1 MNDDRDT
8 RGDELS
14 DSDGHARPGQVDGQ
28 PFGIV
33 PGDGAAADTEAV
45 VSPGPGRAYLPGS
58 PDGGGPWGTGVAS
71 RTDGAAGP
79 GGPWG
84 PNGPGGA
91 GGAFRSDGPGD
102 GTLRPDGPGGAL
114 RPDAPGAEPGF
125 GQAQAPYPPGM
136 SFGTGQPGTTSADGP
151 RVAAGDAAGGADGP
165 PRGNA
170 AIELRPGRRR
180 GKRRPSMSWW
190 VELPILL
197 VFALVLALLI
207 KSFVVQAFYIPSSS
221 MENTLEIG
229 DKVLVNKLVYDFRSI
244 HRGDV
249 VVFNGDGSWDPVPA
263 QSAPLLTRLWNS
275 VSGLFGTAPGVHDY
289 IKRVIGV
296 PGDHVACC
304 THGQVTVNGVPL
316 SERLY
321 LYPGDA
327 PSEMHFSITVPNGRL
342 WVMGDHRS
350 VSWDSR
356 GHMSDPG
363 NGTIPENHVVG
374 RAFVIVAPVS
384 RWRIL
389 PIPATFQQPKLAAAA
404 AMVADPALGGALR
417 LHGTAALGALAL
429 PGAPAAAGLIAAVP
443 LTLLQRRLR
452 RRVRGRFRAGARR
465 SARRGE
471 GRRDQSQQSEGDC
484 PGLRLG

>member
-1 MNDDRDT
+1 
-8 RGDELS
+8 
-14 DSDGHARPGQVDGQ
+14 
-28 PFGIV
+28 
-33 PGDGAAADTEAV
+33 
-45 VSPGPGRAYLPGS
+45 
-58 PDGGGPWGTGVAS
+58 
-71 RTDGAAGP
+71 
-79 GGPWG
+79 
-84 PNGPGGA
+84 
-91 GGAFRSDGPGD
+91 
-102 GTLRPDGPGGAL
+102 
-114 RPDAPGAEPGF
+114 
-125 GQAQAPYPPGM
+125 
-136 SFGTGQPGTTSADGP
+136 
-151 RVAAGDAAGGADGP
+151 
-165 PRGNA
+165 
-170 AIELRPGRRR
+170 
-180 GKRRPSMSWW
+180 MSWW

-263 QSAPLLTRLWNS
+263 EPAPLLSRLWDS
-275 VSGLFGTAPGVHDY
+275 ISGLFGTAPGVHDY

-304 THGQVTVNGVPL
+304 NRQGQVTVNGVAL
-316 SERLY
+316 SEKSY

-327 PSEMHFSITVPNGRL
+327 PSVQRFSIIVPQGRL

-356 GHMSDPG
+356 GHMNDPG

-374 RAFVIVAPVS
+374 RAFVIVAPIS

-389 PIPATFQQPKLAAAA
+389 PIPATFQQPQLTAAAA
-404 AMVADPALGGALR
+404 AMAGPAPGGLQVLR
-417 LHGTAALGALAL
+417 SSGASVLGALAL
-429 PGAPAAAGLIAAVP
+429 PGAPAAAGLVAALP

-452 RRVRGRFRAGARR
+452 RRLHGRLRSGHGHARQRRPAGGPGRGPDGGLGPGRDSGAGRA
-465 SARRGE
+465 
-471 GRRDQSQQSEGDC
+471 
-484 PGLRLG
+484 PG

>member
-8 RGDELS
+8 RGEDLS
-14 DSDGHARPGQVDGQ
+14 TSDGRTRPGQVDGRQ
-28 PFGIV
+28 FGGV
-33 PGDGAAADTEAV
+33 PVDGAAAGPEGGGFGGQSQAPWPGGSGGAFGDGAAFGAGGAAFGAAAD
-45 VSPGPGRAYLPGS
+45 GPRTVAG
-58 PDGGGPWGTGVAS
+58 DGTAGGAGP
-71 RTDGAAGP
+71 AGP
-79 GGPWG
+79 GGD
-84 PNGPGGA
+84 GG
-91 GGAFRSDGPGD
+91 
-102 GTLRPDGPGGAL
+102 
-114 RPDAPGAEPGF
+114 
-125 GQAQAPYPPGM
+125 
-136 SFGTGQPGTTSADGP
+136 
-151 RVAAGDAAGGADGP
+151 VAAGQAR

-170 AIELRPGRRR
+170 ADEPGRDRRR

-207 KSFVVQAFYIPSSS
+207 KSFVVQAFFIPSSS

-249 VVFNGDGSWDPVPA
+249 IVFNGDGSWDPVPA
-263 QSAPLLTRLWNS
+263 QPAPLVSRLWDS
-275 VSGLFGTAPGVHDY
+275 ISGLFGTAPGVHDY

-304 THGQVTVNGVPL
+304 NRLGQVTVNGVPL
-316 SERLY
+316 SEKSY

-327 PSEMHFSITVPNGRL
+327 PSEQRFSITVPAGRL

-363 NGTIPENHVVG
+363 DGSIPENHVVG
-374 RAFVIVAPVS
+374 RAFVIVAPIS
-384 RWRIL
+384 RWRLL
-389 PIPATFQQPKLAAAA
+389 PIPATFQQPKLTAS
-404 AMVADPALGGALR
+404 
-417 LHGTAALGALAL
+417 GTAALAAGPAPGGLQVLRAPGASVLGALAL
-429 PGAPAAAGLIAAVP
+429 PGAPAAAGVVAALP

-452 RRVRGRFRAGARR
+452 RRLHGRFR
-465 SARRGE
+465 RGP
-471 GRRDQSQQSEGDC
+471 GRG
-484 PGLRLG
+484 PG

>member
-8 RGDELS
+8 RGEDLS
-14 DSDGHARPGQVDGQ
+14 TNDGRTRPGQVDGQ
-28 PFGIV
+28 QFGGVPGNGPAEPEGGGFGDQHRAPWPGGSGGAFGDGGTFGNGAPFGSPAADAPRTV
-33 PGDGAAADTEAV
+33 TGDGTADGFG
-45 VSPGPGRAYLPGS
+45 SGPPG
-58 PDGGGPWGTGVAS
+58 
-71 RTDGAAGP
+71 
-79 GGPWG
+79 
-84 PNGPGGA
+84 GGA
-91 GGAFRSDGPGD
+91 G
-102 GTLRPDGPGGAL
+102 T
-114 RPDAPGAEPGF
+114 APGQAPP
-125 GQAQAPYPPGM
+125 GQA
-136 SFGTGQPGTTSADGP
+136 
-151 RVAAGDAAGGADGP
+151 P

-170 AIELRPGRRR
+170 VGEPRHGRRR
-180 GKRRPSMSWW
+180 SKRRPNMSWW

-207 KSFVVQAFYIPSSS
+207 KSFVIQAFYIPSSS

-244 HRGDV
+244 HRGDI

-263 QSAPLLTRLWNS
+263 QPAPLLSRLWAS

-304 THGQVTVNGVPL
+304 NGLGQVTVNGVPL
-316 SERLY
+316 SEKAY
-321 LYPGDA
+321 LYPGDS
-327 PSEMHFSITVPNGRL
+327 PSEQRFSITVPAGRL

-363 NGTIPENHVVG
+363 DGTIPENHVVG
-374 RAFVIVAPVS
+374 RAFVIVAPIS

-389 PIPATFQQPKLAAAA
+389 PIPATFQQPQLNASGAAAL
-404 AMVADPALGGALR
+404 PALGGPQNLR
-417 LHGTAALGALAL
+417 APGASVLGALAR
-429 PGAPAAAGLIAAVP
+429 PGAPAAAGVVAALP

-452 RRVRGRFRAGARR
+452 RRLHGRFRRPGGPGHGPGPP
-465 SARRGE
+465 RRGPGGP
-471 GRRDQSQQSEGDC
+471 GRG
-484 PGLRLG
+484 PGGTGRGPG

>member
-8 RGDELS
+8 RGEDLS
-14 DSDGHARPGQVDGQ
+14 TSDGRTRPGQVDGRQ
-28 PFGIV
+28 YGGV
-33 PGDGAAADTEAV
+33 PGDGAATDPEGGGFGGPPRAPW
-45 VSPGPGRAYLPGS
+45 PGGS
-58 PDGGGPWGTGVAS
+58 GGTFGDGGTVGNGAPFGAPAADAPRTVAG
-71 RTDGAAGP
+71 DGALGYGSAPP
-79 GGPWG
+79 GA
-84 PNGPGGA
+84 GA
-91 GGAFRSDGPGD
+91 GGAP
-102 GTLRPDGPGGAL
+102 
-114 RPDAPGAEPGF
+114 
-125 GQAQAPYPPGM
+125 GQA
-136 SFGTGQPGTTSADGP
+136 
-151 RVAAGDAAGGADGP
+151 P

-170 AIELRPGRRR
+170 VGESRRGRRR
-180 GKRRPSMSWW
+180 SKRRPSMSWW

-244 HRGDV
+244 HRGDI

-263 QSAPLLTRLWNS
+263 QPAPLLSRLWAS

-296 PGDHVACC
+296 PGDHIACC
-304 THGQVTVNGVPL
+304 NRQGQVTVNGVPL
-316 SERLY
+316 SERTY
-321 LYPGDA
+321 LYPGDQ
-327 PSEMHFSITVPNGRL
+327 PSEQRFSITVPAGRL

-356 GHMSDPG
+356 GHMNDPG

-374 RAFVIVAPVS
+374 RAFVIVAPIS

-389 PIPATFQQPKLAAAA
+389 PIPATFQQPKLTASGAAAL
-404 AMVADPALGGALR
+404 PALSGLRAPRTSGASV
-417 LHGTAALGALAL
+417 LGALAL
-429 PGAPAAAGLIAAVP
+429 PGAPAAAGLIAALP

-452 RRVRGRFRAGARR
+452 RRVRGRFRRSGGPGRAPGRAGRWTGGPGR
-465 SARRGE
+465 EPGGPGRG
-471 GRRDQSQQSEGDC
+471 
-484 PGLRLG
+484 PG

>member
-8 RGDELS
+8 RGQELPTR
-14 DSDGHARPGQVDGQ
+14 DGNTRPGQLDGHHH
-28 PFGIV
+28 GGV
-33 PGDGAAADTEAV
+33 PGDGAAAGAEAAGFDGQ
-45 VSPGPGRAYLPGS
+45 SRALWPGGVGEAFGS
-58 PDGGGPWGTGVAS
+58 
-71 RTDGAAGP
+71 GAAG
-79 GGPWG
+79 
-84 PNGPGGA
+84 
-91 GGAFRSDGPGD
+91 DGS
-102 GTLRPDGPGGAL
+102 RI
-114 RPDAPGAEPGF
+114 
-125 GQAQAPYPPGM
+125 
-136 SFGTGQPGTTSADGP
+136 
-151 RVAAGDAAGGADGP
+151 AAGNTDGNRGPVAGETR
-165 PRGNA
+165 PRGNPITA
-170 AIELRPGRRR
+170 PRRGRRR
-180 GKRRPSMSWW
+180 KRPNMSWW

-263 QSAPLLTRLWNS
+263 RPAPLLSRLWDS
-275 VSGLFGTAPGVHDY
+275 ISGLFGTAPGVHDY

-304 THGQVTVNGVPL
+304 NRQGQVTVNGVPL
-316 SERLY
+316 SEKSY
-321 LYPGDA
+321 LYPGDS
-327 PSEMHFSITVPNGRL
+327 PSEQRFSITVPPGRL

-374 RAFVIVAPVS
+374 RAFVIVAPIS

-389 PIPATFQQPKLAAAA
+389 PIPATFQQPQLNATSAAG
-404 AMVADPALGGALR
+404 LKALR
-417 LHGTAALGALAL
+417 VPAASVLGALAL
-429 PGAPAAAGLIAAVP
+429 PGAPAAAGLAAALP
-443 LTLLQRRLR
+443 LTLLQRRIR
-452 RRVRGRFRAGARR
+452 RRLRARWRRPRGAGSRDGPDGD
-465 SARRGE
+465 SGDGLGGP
-471 GRRDQSQQSEGDC
+471 GRR
-484 PGLRLG
+484 LG

>member
-8 RGDELS
+8 RGQELS
-14 DSDGHARPGQVDGQ
+14 AGEGNTRPGQVDGQ
-28 PFGIV
+28 HLGGV
-33 PGDGAAADTEAV
+33 PGDGVAGADGQSRV
-45 VSPGPGRAYLPGS
+45 LWPG
-58 PDGGGPWGTGVAS
+58 
-71 RTDGAAGP
+71 
-79 GGPWG
+79 
-84 PNGPGGA
+84 
-91 GGAFRSDGPGD
+91 
-102 GTLRPDGPGGAL
+102 
-114 RPDAPGAEPGF
+114 
-125 GQAQAPYPPGM
+125 
-136 SFGTGQPGTTSADGP
+136 SADG
-151 RVAAGDAAGGADGP
+151 AFGSGTAGDGSRIVAGGADSNGGP
-165 PRGNA
+165 VAGEARPRGNA
-170 AIELRPGRRR
+170 VTEPQQSRRR
-180 GKRRPSMSWW
+180 RKRPNMSWW

-207 KSFVVQAFYIPSSS
+207 KSFVVQAFFIPSSS

-263 QSAPLLTRLWNS
+263 RPAPLFSRLWGS

-289 IKRVIGV
+289 IKRVIGI

-304 THGQVTVNGVPL
+304 NPKGQVTVTGVPL
-316 SERLY
+316 SETSY

-327 PSEMHFSITVPNGRL
+327 PSTQRFSITVPPGRL

-374 RAFVIVAPVS
+374 RAFVIVAPIS

-389 PIPATFQQPKLAAAA
+389 PIPGTFQQPQLTASAATAPGLKAFRAPGASLLA
-404 AMVADPALGGALR
+404 
-417 LHGTAALGALAL
+417 ALAL
-429 PGAPAAAGLIAAVP
+429 PGAPAAAGVAAALP
-443 LTLLQRRLR
+443 LTLVQRRIRRRLR
-452 RRVRGRFRAGARR
+452 RRWRRPRSAGARDDPD
-465 SARRGE
+465 GE
-471 GRRDQSQQSEGDC
+471 SGDG
-484 PGLRLG
+484 PGGPGHRLG